1 VYCPDIV
8 YIKGNPSSGTFLQ
21 HKEINNEIIE
31 IIKSYSY
38 AIIDS
43 EGKNLSNKKIPKAKV
58 YIGFSRG
65 SRYLNKLD
73 PSSLKISIAG
83 ISGSKVYLFK
93 NNADNILLGDISEAS
108 LKAHFIIIN
117 EDKLKIKAL
126 IKDFLD

>member
-1 VYCPDIV
+1 MYCPDIV
-8 YIKGNPSSGTFLQ
+8 YIKGNPSSGTSLQ

-31 IIKSYSY
+31 IIKLYSY

-43 EGKNLSNKKIPKAKV
+43 EGKSLSNKKIPKAKV

-93 NNADNILLGDISEAS
+93 NSADNILLGDISEAS

>member
-1 VYCPDIV
+1 MYCPDIV
-8 YIKGNPSSGTFLQ
+8 YIKGNPSSGTSLQ

-31 IIKSYSY
+31 IIKLYSY

-93 NNADNILLGDISEAS
+93 NSADNILLGDISEAS